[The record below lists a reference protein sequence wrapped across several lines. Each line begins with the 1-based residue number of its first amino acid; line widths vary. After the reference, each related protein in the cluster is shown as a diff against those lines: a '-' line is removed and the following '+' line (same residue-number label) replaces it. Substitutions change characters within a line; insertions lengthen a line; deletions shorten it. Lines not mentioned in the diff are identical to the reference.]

1 MKVAIIGGT
10 GVYDPSMLKEVQT
23 LTVETP
29 YGQVELSAGA
39 YLGRDVYFLP
49 RHGSGHSVPP
59 HKINYRANISA
70 LKELGVCC
78 VVSTSAVG
86 SLNKDMK
93 PGDLVAVDQFIDFT
107 KGRASTFYDG
117 EDGKVVHTDFS
128 EPYCPYL
135 RKLLL
140 EAAKNLGVSMHQKGC
155 YVCTEGP
162 RFETPAEIRM
172 FQYMGGDIVGMTN
185 VPEVVLAGEA
195 GMCYATV
202 AVVTNWA
209 AGISSTRLT
218 HQEVVDS
225 MNDSLDSIRKILFQ
239 VIESVEEDRDCN
251 CRRAPD
257 AVEVQEHD

>member
-10 GVYDPSMLKEVQT
+10 GVYDPSMLKDVQT
-23 LTVETP
+23 LHVETR
-29 YGQVELSAGA
+29 YGQVELSAGT
-39 YLGRDVYFLP
+39 YLGKEVYFLP
-49 RHGSGHSVPP
+49 RHGSSHSVPP
-59 HKINYRANISA
+59 HRINYRANIMA
-70 LKELGVCC
+70 LKQLGVCC
-78 VVSTSAVG
+78 ILSTSAVG

-107 KGRASTFYDG
+107 TGRESTFFDG

-140 EAAKNLGVSMHQKGC
+140 NAAKNLGLSIHPRGC
-155 YVCTEGP
+155 YVCTQGP

-185 VPEVVLAGEA
+185 VPEVVLAGEV
-195 GMCYATV
+195 GICYATV

-209 AGISSTRLT
+209 AGISSARLT
-218 HQEVVDS
+218 HQEVVEA
-225 MNDSLDSIRKILFQ
+225 MTESLDNIRKLLFN
-239 VIESVEEDRDCN
+239 VIESIEDDRDCN
-251 CRRAPD
+251 CRRD
-257 AVEVQEHD
+257 TGAVEV